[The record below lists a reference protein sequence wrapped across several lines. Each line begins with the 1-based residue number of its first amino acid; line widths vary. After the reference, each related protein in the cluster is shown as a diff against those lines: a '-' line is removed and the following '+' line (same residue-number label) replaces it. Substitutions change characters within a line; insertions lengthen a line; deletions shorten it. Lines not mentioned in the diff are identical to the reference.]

1 MTTIYEVADYQRE
14 VVHIVKG
21 DRLFVEEGLLHIQ
34 DADMRDV
41 AIFAQFDYVIAKP
54 AEQE

>member
-41 AIFAQFDYVIAKP
+41 AIFAQFDSVIAKP